1 MSSSSSVSGTQA
13 GASST
18 ASTRT
23 PRSGMCEWCGKAAKT
38 RCSKCRQALFC
49 DTKCIKNMWKEH
61 KKTCKVLSEA
71 QRLAHEVALAELGG
85 KQPFWTGLDE
95 IPQQII
101 AGYMDMVS
109 LCRTDSAMTGVE
121 ERRMWQKALKGLKC
135 EALSKWPKHSN
146 RDNFAGVRWGELRR
160 IELEGFKI
168 EVMVDPKDPRRVY
181 RSEDLNYFGGVCQLG
196 YRDIA
201 LLMVKSGSVDINGK
215 DKHGVTPLFF
225 ASNED
230 MVEVVQALVEAGA
243 DLNQAN
249 KNGATPLYA
258 ASQNG
263 HLDVVRCLAEA
274 GADLNR
280 AMSNCMT
287 PLHGASYKGH

>member
-95 IPQQII
+95 IPQQMI
-101 AGYMDMVS
+101 ARYMDVAS
-109 LCRTDSAMTGVE
+109 LCRTDSTMTSVK
-121 ERRMWQKALKGLKC
+121 ERKMWQKVLSGMGSV
-135 EALSKWPKHSN
+135 ALSKWPKHSN
-146 RDNFAGVRWGELRR
+146 ANKFKGLRWAILRR
-160 IELEGFKI
+160 IELRGIKI
-168 EVMVDPKDPRRVY
+168 EKMVDPKDPTIVY
-181 RSEDLNYFGGVCQLG
+181 RCKGLNYFDAICQLG

-201 LLMVKSGSVDINGK
+201 LLMVRSGSVDINGK
-215 DKHGVTPLFF
+215 DEHGQTPLSF
-225 ASNED
+225 ASND
-230 MVEVVQALVEAGA
+230 GMIEVVRALVEAGA
-243 DLNQAN
+243 DLN
-249 KNGATPLYA
+249 
-258 ASQNG
+258 
-263 HLDVVRCLAEA
+263 H
-274 GADLNR
+274 
-280 AMSNCMT
+280 AMNDGST
-287 PLHGASYKGH
+287 RR